1 MSAVDTR
8 WDTAH
13 ERFNYRVAGVC
24 VERGHAF
31 LGQLAGTDTWFM
43 PGGLCPLMEPAA
55 TTLAREMWE
64 ELGVGVRV
72 GRLLWIHEH
81 FFDLDGRRWHE
92 VGLYFRMALPA
103 DSACRDQARTFIRPA
118 PESASHHVFRRFPLA
133 QLERVRLF
141 PAFLRT
147 ALHRL
152 PRTPRHVVAIQQG
165 EAGPRERA
173 PWPRDGEPVGERA

>member
-1 MSAVDTR
+1 MAAVDIR
-8 WDTAH
+8 WETDQG
-13 ERFNYRVAGVC
+13 RFNYRVAGVC
-24 VERGHAF
+24 VERGHVF
-31 LGQLAGTDTWFM
+31 LGQLGGADHWHI
-43 PGGLCPLMEPAA
+43 PGGLCQLTEPAA
-55 TTLAREMWE
+55 ATLAREMRE
-64 ELGVGVRV
+64 ELDEAVRV
-72 GRLLWIHEH
+72 GRLLWITEN
-81 FFDLDGRRWHE
+81 FFDLGGRRWHE

-103 DSACRDQARTFIRPA
+103 ASAYRDQTRTFVRPEPA
-118 PESASHHVFRRFPLA
+118 GASHLVVRWFPLA
-133 QLERVRLF
+133 ELERVRLF